1 MMKPEP
7 SEVALRGCASG
18 RPLLGTPRSKKS
30 RKNSS
35 KGEPGGNCGTS
46 GPARSRP
53 RSDFMVCVVEM
64 LTTEGRS
71 FSARSAK
78 LSGAVRAA
86 TDPEAR
92 DAAATISKGASAPTT
107 RWTKFDG
114 WDDTG
119 SNSSR
124 QSRIIFSTDRSVPF
138 RLALRLWEKPV
149 VGNRNADRG
158 PGVSGALPRRERH
171 RCTLPPALPTA
182 APVAEREQ
190 PAPPPASC
198 LPGTARRARPRSPG
212 LGPVPS
218 TNPSSARARPAGD
231 YGEPARAAAG
241 GASPPVAA
249 PGFSKKRKKPLP
261 GVSTN
266 DVLRPLSASR

>member
-1 MMKPEP
+1 MTNPEP
-7 SEVALRGCASG
+7 SEVALRGWASG

-35 KGEPGGNCGTS
+35 NGEPGGNCGIS
-46 GPARSRP
+46 GPACSRP

-92 DAAATISKGASAPTT
+92 DAATTSKGVSAPTT
-107 RWTKFDG
+107 RWAKFDG

-124 QSRIIFSTDRSVPF
+124 QSRKFFRLIDLGRF
-138 RLALRLWEKPV
+138 RLALRL
-149 VGNRNADRG
+149 
-158 PGVSGALPRRERH
+158 L
-171 RCTLPPALPTA
+171 
-182 APVAEREQ
+182 
-190 PAPPPASC
+190 
-198 LPGTARRARPRSPG
+198 
-212 LGPVPS
+212 
-218 TNPSSARARPAGD
+218 
-231 YGEPARAAAG
+231 
-241 GASPPVAA
+241 
-249 PGFSKKRKKPLP
+249 
-261 GVSTN
+261 
-266 DVLRPLSASR
+266 